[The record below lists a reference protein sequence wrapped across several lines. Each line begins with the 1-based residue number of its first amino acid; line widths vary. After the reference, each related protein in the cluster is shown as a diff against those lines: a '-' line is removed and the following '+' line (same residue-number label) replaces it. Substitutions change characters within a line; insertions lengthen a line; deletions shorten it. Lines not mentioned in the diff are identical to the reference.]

1 MDYSKESQDRQ
12 KKIQDLKDAGVICY
26 ANHFHGKQDI
36 STLRATPE
44 SEYKNPDDL
53 MQSGSKSSF
62 KTAGRLMQSR
72 GMGKLVFAKIRDHS
86 GDIQISFMRDKVIF
100 NTGKDCVEN
109 IEIG

>member
-12 KKIQDLKDAGVICY
+12 QKIQNLKDAGVICY

-36 STLRATPE
+36 STLRAITE
-44 SEYKNPDDL
+44 SEYKAADVL
-53 MQSGSKSSF
+53 MKLGSQPSF

-86 GDIQISFMRDKVIF
+86 GDIQIAFMRDKVIF
-100 NTGKDCVEN
+100 NTGHSQVES
-109 IEIG
+109 IEIA